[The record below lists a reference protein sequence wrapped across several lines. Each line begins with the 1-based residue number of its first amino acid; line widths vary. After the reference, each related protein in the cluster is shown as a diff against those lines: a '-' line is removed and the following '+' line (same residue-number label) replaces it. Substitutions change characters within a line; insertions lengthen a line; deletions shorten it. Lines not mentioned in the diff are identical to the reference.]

1 MTYEQGEIVLIPYP
15 FSDLSNIKQR
25 PVLILSNNSYNS
37 KTEDIIVCGITSNIK
52 ESEYSVLLNNKDLIE
67 GNLPI
72 KSRIKA
78 DKLFTL
84 KNSLVKKKIGKVD
97 NNILEKVNEEILKL
111 FSLA

>member
-84 KNSLVKKKIGKVD
+84 KNSLVKKKIGQ
-97 NNILEKVNEEILKL
+97 
-111 FSLA
+111 S